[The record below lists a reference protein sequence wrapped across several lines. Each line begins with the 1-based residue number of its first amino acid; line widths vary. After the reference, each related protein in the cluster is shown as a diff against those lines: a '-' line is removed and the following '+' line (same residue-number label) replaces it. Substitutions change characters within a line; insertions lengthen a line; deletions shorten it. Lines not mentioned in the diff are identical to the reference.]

1 MTSSR
6 NRAALPFTRPP
17 SALLIEA
24 QVRAALEEDLGLA
37 GDITSDLTVPEEARV
52 SARLVARRDGRIA
65 GLICAETAFRLVDPS
80 IKFDIAAPDGSDAT
94 AGAEVALV
102 SGPARSILT
111 AERVALNFLG
121 PLSGT
126 ATLTAALVKAV
137 DGTKARIVCTR
148 KTLPGLRALQKYA
161 VRCGGGFNHRF
172 GLDDAAIIK
181 DNHIQAAGGIAPAI
195 ARLRAGLGHMVKIEV
210 EVDRLGQLEEALAE
224 GVDTVLLDNM
234 SLDEMRRAVALAR
247 GKAVLEASG
256 NVTLLTV
263 RAIAETGVDYISSGA
278 ITHSAPNLDIG
289 LDF

>member
-1 MTSSR
+1 MTL
-6 NRAALPFTRPP
+6 ALDFTRPP
-17 SALLIEA
+17 SALLFEP
-24 QVRAALEEDLGLA
+24 QVRAALEEDLGRA
-37 GDITSDLTVPEEARV
+37 GDITSQLTIPADKQA
-52 SARLVARRDGRIA
+52 SAKFVARKPGRIA
-65 GLICAETAFRLVDPS
+65 GLICAEAAFRLVDPS
-80 IKFDIAAPDGSDAT
+80 VKFTVALPDGSDAT
-94 AGAEVALV
+94 AGAVLATV

-126 ATLTAALVKAV
+126 ATATAALVKAV
-137 DGTKARIVCTR
+137 EGTAARIVCTR

-172 GLDDAAIIK
+172 GLDDAAMVK
-181 DNHIQAAGGIAPAI
+181 DNHVQASGGIGPAV
-195 ARLRAGLGHMVKIEV
+195 ARLRAGLGHMVRIEV
-210 EVDRLGQLEEALAE
+210 EVDRLEQLEEALSL
-224 GVDTVLLDNM
+224 GVDRILLDNM
-234 SLDEMRRAVALAR
+234 SEADLRRAVMLAK

-256 NVTLLTV
+256 NVTLQSV

>member
-1 MTSSR
+1 
-6 NRAALPFTRPP
+6 
-17 SALLIEA
+17 
-24 QVRAALEEDLGLA
+24 
-37 GDITSDLTVPEEARV
+37 LTVPEEARV
-52 SARLVARRDGRIA
+52 SARLVARRGGHIA
-65 GLICAETAFRLVDPS
+65 GLICAEAAFRLVDAS
-80 IKFDIAAPDGSDAT
+80 VTFEVALPDGSNVA
-94 AGAEVALV
+94 AGAVLATV
-102 SGPARSILT
+102 SGPARGILT

-126 ATLTAALVKAV
+126 ATMTAALVKAV
-137 DGTKARIVCTR
+137 EGTKARIACTR

-172 GLDDAAIIK
+172 GLDDAAMIK

-210 EVDRLGQLEEALAE
+210 EVDRLEQLEEALAL
-224 GVDTVLLDNM
+224 GVDTILLDNM
-234 SLDEMRRAVALAR
+234 PLETLRRAVALASSISG

-256 NVTLLTV
+256 NVTLETV